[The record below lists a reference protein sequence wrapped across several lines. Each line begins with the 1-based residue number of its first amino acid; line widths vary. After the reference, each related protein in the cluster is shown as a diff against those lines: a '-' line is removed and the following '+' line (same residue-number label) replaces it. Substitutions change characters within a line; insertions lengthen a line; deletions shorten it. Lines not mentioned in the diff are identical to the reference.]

1 MTEIYPFM
9 DPQELEEVQTG
20 PPPCTEFAYDFPT
33 RQFLSKN
40 GKNYLVK
47 DKEALKIKIWKLFM
61 TARLRHAIFPNLY
74 GNDLE
79 TLIGKA
85 YTTGYINSEAERFV
99 REAVKLNLSPWVKRI
114 EDLSVNFNE
123 GTLEINFRVVSIWG
137 VFDIVGLEV
146 IF

>member
-47 DKEALKIKIWKLFM
+47 DKNM
-61 TARLRHAIFPNLY
+61 
-74 GNDLE
+74 E
-79 TLIGKA
+79 TLYDGKA
-85 YTTGYINSEAERFV
+85 KAC
-99 REAVKLNLSPWVKRI
+99 NLS
-114 EDLSVNFNE
+114 
-123 GTLEINFRVVSIWG
+123 
-137 VFDIVGLEV
+137 
-146 IF
+146 